1 MMLHIIVNERAGN
14 GRAKQVVAS
23 VIATLKSPYELHQT
37 TGPCHATALIDK
49 ISQNEGDQLCI
60 VIGGDGT
67 IHEAIQGAVHH
78 SNIIIG
84 VMNGGSGN
92 DFGRGFSAFKTAA
105 EIEAF
110 FSNPVI
116 TEEDTGVLFTDSQ
129 HIFMN
134 NIGYGVDAK
143 IVYEVNKTPL
153 KNWLN
158 RMNLGRLTYII
169 ILIKEVMTF
178 KPFDVVVEYETK
190 RKIHKNVWITTIS
203 NQPFIGGGMKI
214 SPYSRTDDGRFELTI
229 VENLSRLKLLF
240 LFATI
245 FKGKHVNFKK
255 HVSQISAEAFT
266 IHYSGPIQGH
276 ADGEDVGLSKEVIT
290 IKMQPKSFRLA
301 RNPLD

>member
-1 MMLHIIVNERAGN
+1 MLHIIVNERAGN
-14 GRAKQVVAS
+14 GRAKQVVANVTS
-23 VIATLKSPYELHQT
+23 TLKRSYKLYQT
-37 TGPCHATALIDK
+37 IGPRHATALIDL
-49 ISQNEGDQLCI
+49 IAQNEGDQLCI

-92 DFGRGFSAFKTAA
+92 DFGRGFSVFKTAS
-105 EIEAF
+105 EIELF
-110 FSNPVI
+110 LSNPVI
-116 TEEDTGVLFTDSQ
+116 TKEDTGVLFTNSQ
-129 HIFMN
+129 HTFMN
-134 NIGYGVDAK
+134 NVGYGVDAK

-158 RMNLGRLTYII
+158 RINLGRLTYII
-169 ILIKEVMTF
+169 ILLKEVMTF

-190 RKIHKNVWITTIS
+190 RKVYKDVWITTIS

-229 VENLSRLKLLF
+229 VENLTRLKLLF
-240 LFATI
+240 LFGTI
-245 FKGKHVNFKK
+245 FKGKHLNFKK
-255 HVSQISAEAFT
+255 YVSQISAEAFT
-266 IHYSGPIQGH
+266 IHYSEAVQGH
-276 ADGEDVGLSKEVIT
+276 ADGEDIGLSKEIIT
-290 IKMQPKSFRLA
+290 IKMQPQSFRLA